1 MTVTLD
7 YRLDPAWGRHW
18 EDLDLRAADEMTL
31 RYRCFLGDVLFAIN
45 GVDFSARWGWVPVLD
60 FALSM
65 RTIVGGLGAVG
76 EETFEFTESEA
87 TIDFTRTDG
96 GVRIDAD
103 YTSTVADVQ
112 YVELSLEAERFLARV
127 IKELMSDHP
136 ELGENAFISA
146 VSRELT
152 LSA

>member
-1 MTVTLD
+1 VTVALD
-7 YRLDPAWGRHW
+7 YRLDPAWRRRW

-45 GVDFSARWGWVPVLD
+45 GADFSARWGWVPVLD
-60 FALSM
+60 FALAL
-65 RTIVGGLGAVG
+65 RTIVAALGTAG

-87 TIDFTRTDG
+87 TINFARTGG
-96 GVRIDAD
+96 GVRIAAD
-103 YTSTVADVQ
+103 YTSTVADIQ
-112 YVELSLEAERFLARV
+112 YVEFSREAERFLARV
-127 IKELMSDHP
+127 IKELVSDHS